1 MSQHWATM
9 TEAGALAGLRTMVW
23 IHAHLGRLAFSV
35 VLVPVM
41 AYFLVRRSA
50 ARHASREYLR
60 RVKCQY
66 PESLKGNASLFLS
79 FRHFLAFGE
88 ALLDG
93 VIASMQ
99 PPNEFHMEA
108 NERTLMAELAQS
120 GQGILMIGSH
130 FGNLA
135 YSRSI
140 AQNNKN
146 LVVNILIYEQ
156 HAANFTTLLADASPA
171 SRLNLIQVTELDLEL
186 ALRLKEKVQH
196 GEWLVIAGDRVPI
209 KTGDNICSAT
219 FFGEAAKFPIGPYVL
234 AKLLGCPVYLLH
246 CFRFQG
252 QYHVGMELFQN
263 EITPSRRNRRRSYHD
278 EVQKYATALERQVI
292 REPLQWFNFYDF
304 WDE

>member
-9 TEAGALAGLRTMVW
+9 NEAGALAGLRTMVW
-23 IHAHLGRLAFSV
+23 IHAHLGRFAFSV

-41 AYFLVRRSA
+41 AYFFLRRST
-50 ARHASREYLR
+50 ARRASRDFLR
-60 RVKCQY
+60 RVKGQY
-66 PESLKGNASLFLS
+66 PESLKGNASLWLS

-88 ALLDG
+88 AILDG
-93 VIASMQ
+93 VLASMQ
-99 PPNEFHMEA
+99 PPSAFKMAPAEQKL
-108 NERTLMAELAQS
+108 RTELAET

-140 AQNNKN
+140 AQNRKN

-156 HAANFTTLLADASPA
+156 HAANFTATLADASPA
-171 SRLNLIQVTELDLEL
+171 SRLNLIQVTDLDLEL
-186 ALRLKEKVQH
+186 ALRLREKIQN
-196 GEWLVIAGDRVPI
+196 GEWVVMAGDRVPI
-209 KTGDNICSAT
+209 ETGDNTCSAV

-234 AKLLGCPVYLLH
+234 AKLLACPVYLLH
-246 CFRFQG
+246 CFRSQG
-252 QYHVGMELFQN
+252 QYKVGMELFQN
-263 EITPSRRNRRRSYHD
+263 EITTSRRNRRRSYEN
-278 EVQKYATALERQVI
+278 EVQKFATALERQVI